1 MMRSELAAYLVDTY
15 GAESEH
21 RFAKEP
27 SFQVFRHH
35 GCWKRFAVN
44 MDTPRKNRNLPGE
57 GKTVG

>member
-1 MMRSELAAYLVDTY
+1 MNRSELEAYM
-15 GAESEH
+15 AENSRTEGEH
-21 RFAKEP
+21 HFAKEP